1 MTISKLVLPIAISVS
16 AMHLAGATDRP
27 EGGETG
33 SAVDLFNER
42 IVPIFRSPQ
51 PSSCVQCHL
60 ASVDLKDYILPSHRK
75 TFLSL
80 RDQGLVD
87 LKQPEKSKILKLISM
102 GERDLDEGAK
112 LIHAKMRRAEY
123 EAFAAWITAC
133 ARDPELRNL
142 PALDESERAAP
153 DKPDAVIRHARKSRV
168 VDSFAR
174 NVWSQRMRCFPCHT
188 PFEIDP
194 ADPKQAAAVK
204 KQREFEQKYP
214 ELVDRLKLF
223 RETPEE
229 TLDYLIEASRNAKDG
244 DLPLVNVEAPEQSL
258 LVLKPLS
265 KVPPKNADGKM
276 QKPSSALPVSHMGG
290 LKMHPNDHSYKSFMQ
305 WLTDY
310 ARVAGDDYKSADDLP
325 ADNWQGTNRIL
336 RLTEAPEQWRVGS
349 VVQLFVYSRN
359 EAGNGWSDKPVA
371 FTQGS
376 VTPRHM
382 VNGALFL
389 FARGEP
395 GSRVLERGRYL
406 VRVYHDQQNRLTG
419 DPTLLLNQNDLMGS
433 VEIDRARWRE
443 GFRQAETASWSR
455 RSQTKE

>member
-1 MTISKLVLPIAISVS
+1 MTISKLILPIAISVS
-16 AMHLAGATDRP
+16 ALHFASAADRP
-27 EGGETG
+27 GGGETE

-42 IVPIFRSPQ
+42 ILPIFRSPE

-133 ARDPELRNL
+133 AGDPDLRNSPPL
-142 PALDESERAAP
+142 NESERAAP

-223 RETPEE
+223 RETPEK
-229 TLDYLIEASRNAKDG
+229 TLDYLIQASRNANDG
-244 DLPLVNVEAPEQSL
+244 ALPLINVETPEQSL

-265 KVPPKNADGKM
+265 KIPRKNADGTM
-276 QKPSSALPVSHMGG
+276 QKPSSAIPVSHMGG

-310 ARVAGDDYKSADDLP
+310 ARVAGDEYKSVDDLP

-336 RLTEAPEQWRVGS
+336 RLTDVPEEWSVGS
-349 VVQLFVYSRN
+349 VVQLFVYGRN
-359 EAGNGWSDKPVA
+359 DADKGWPDEPVA

-376 VTPRHM
+376 VAPRRI

-389 FARGEP
+389 FARDKQ
-395 GSRVLERGRYL
+395 GSPVLRRGRYQ
-406 VRVYHDQQNRLTG
+406 VRVYHDQQNRLAG

-443 GFRQAETASWSR
+443 GFRQAEVASWSR
-455 RSQTKE
+455 RSSTKE